1 MSFDTIGVVGSGTM
15 GNGIAHVFA
24 LAGLKVCLVDI
35 RTDLLELAVSAITKN
50 LDRQL
55 KRETITA
62 AQRQA
67 ALAAITTSTDMA
79 AFSGCSLVVEAVT
92 ESRDLKKK
100 IFAGL
105 EDVVSPDCIL
115 ASNTSTISLSE
126 LAGQLRSPRRFIG
139 MHFMNPAPLM
149 QLVEVITAIQT
160 AEATTA
166 AIVELSGRIG
176 KTAVVVRDSPGFV
189 LNRILIPMI
198 NEAVCAL
205 DAGIADA
212 AAIDSCMKLGANH
225 PIGPLALAD
234 LIGLDVCLTITE
246 VLFADFSDPK
256 YRPSPLL
263 RRMVAAHMLGRKS
276 GTGFFTYD

>member
-1 MSFDTIGVVGSGTM
+1 MNTDRIGVVGSGTM

-24 LAGLKVCLVDI
+24 LAGFPVCLVDL
-35 RTDLLELAVSAITKN
+35 DQGLLDRAVSAITKN
-50 LDRQL
+50 LDRQVR
-55 KRETITA
+55 KESITA

-67 ALAAITTSTDMA
+67 ALAAITTSPDMA
-79 AFSGCSLVVEAVT
+79 ALGACSLVVEAVT
-92 ESRDLKKK
+92 ESRELKKK
-100 IFAGL
+100 IFTRL
-105 EDVVSPDCIL
+105 EEEVGAECIL

-126 LAGQLRSPRRFIG
+126 LAGALRSPRRFIG
-139 MHFMNPAPLM
+139 MHFMNPAPMM
-149 QLVEVITAIQT
+149 QLVEVITALQT
-160 AEATTA
+160 SEATTA
-166 AIVELSGRIG
+166 AIVGMAGKIG

-198 NEAVCAL
+198 NEAICAL

-225 PIGPLALAD
+225 PLGPLALAD
-234 LIGLDVCLTITE
+234 LIGLDVCLTIME
-246 VLFADFSDPK
+246 VLFADFGDPK

-276 GTGFFTYD
+276 GRGFFPYE